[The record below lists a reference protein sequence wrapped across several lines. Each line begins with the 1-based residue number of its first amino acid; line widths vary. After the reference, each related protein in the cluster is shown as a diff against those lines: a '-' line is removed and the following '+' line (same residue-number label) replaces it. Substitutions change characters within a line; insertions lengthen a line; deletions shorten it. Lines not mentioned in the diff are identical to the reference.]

1 MNESDHVGDQ
11 LSHNPPARTFVG
23 SALAGDSQEPDRW
36 GERLPRSLGPGS
48 AIAVLVGSTIGSGI
62 FRSPAVVAQDL
73 QSVGPFALAW
83 VLGGLVALAGALT
96 FAELGAMFPR
106 TGGIYV
112 YLREAFGELP
122 AFLFGW
128 AELLILRPAAYGA
141 IAITSAEYTWRL
153 LGHDP
158 GRPLWQV
165 IDVIDGGLTISLAQ
179 GLAAVFIVFVGI
191 VNYRG
196 VRLGAVIQ
204 NVSTVL
210 KVAAILALVLL
221 GLALVPDA
229 LPAVEQLPE
238 RSPNAPEPGSLAA
251 FGLAMV
257 AVLWAYDGW
266 SDVGFVGGEIR
277 DPARNLPRAFIAGTA
292 VVVGLYLLVD
302 FVYLRVVP
310 LEQMPGR
317 PLIAAD
323 VAEALIGPLG
333 AALVAGA
340 VAISTFGTLNGSMM
354 TGPRV
359 FFAMAEDDLFFR
371 RLARVHP
378 VHKTPG
384 GAIVLSMILGV
395 VFVSFQGFAELADQ
409 FVIGI
414 WPFYALAVAA
424 VLVLRRRRPE
434 LERPYKTFGYPFV
447 PLAFLLAA
455 LYLLGNYAVR
465 ETDKFVLDVAIVL
478 SGVPVFWVWRRRRG

>member
-1 MNESDHVGDQ
+1 MSSSQATES
-11 LSHNPPARTFVG
+11 PPSG
-23 SALAGDSQEPDRW
+23 EGESAGPDRW
-36 GERLPRSLGPGS
+36 GDRLPRKLGPAS

-62 FRSPAVVAQDL
+62 FRSPAVVAKDIHTL
-73 QSVGPFALAW
+73 MPFVLAW

-96 FAELGAMFPR
+96 FAELGGMFPR

-112 YLREAFGELP
+112 YVREAFGKLP

-141 IAITSAEYTWRL
+141 IAVTSAEYSWRL

-158 GRPLWQV
+158 GRPLWVV
-165 IDVIDGGLTISLAQ
+165 IAPGPEPDTGLVISLAQ
-179 GLAAVFIVFVGI
+179 GLAAVFIVVVGV

-196 VRLGAVIQ
+196 IRLGAVIQ

-210 KVAAILALVLL
+210 KVAAILVLVGL
-221 GLALVPDA
+221 GLALVPDV
-229 LPAVEQLPE
+229 LPPVGELPS
-238 RSPNAPEPGSLAA
+238 RSPDAPEPGSLAA

-277 DPARNLPRAFIAGTA
+277 EPARNIPRAFIGGTA
-292 VVVGLYLLVD
+292 IVVGLYLLID
-302 FVYLRVVP
+302 MVYLEVVP

-323 VAEALIGPLG
+323 VAEALIGPVG
-333 AALVAGA
+333 AVFVAGA

-354 TGPRV
+354 TGPRI
-359 FFAMAEDDLFFR
+359 FFAMAEDGLFFR
-371 RLARVHP
+371 GLARVHP
-378 VHKTPG
+378 EHGTPG
-384 GAIVLSMILGV
+384 GAIVLSMVLGV
-395 VFVSFQGFAELADQ
+395 GFVSFQGFAELADQ

-424 VLVLRRRRPE
+424 VLVLRRREPE
-434 LERPYKTFGYPFV
+434 RERPYRTWGYPVV
-447 PLAFLLAA
+447 PLLFLLAA

-465 ETDKFVLDVAIVL
+465 ETSKFLLDVAIVL
-478 SGVPVFWVWRRRRG
+478 TGVPVYFLWMRRKSER

>member
-1 MNESDHVGDQ
+1 M
-11 LSHNPPARTFVG
+11 
-23 SALAGDSQEPDRW
+23 SATEPDRW
-36 GERLPRSLGPGS
+36 GERLPRSLGPLS

-73 QSVGPFALAW
+73 NTVGPFVLAW

-158 GRPLWQV
+158 GRALIQIFETGP
-165 IDVIDGGLTISLAQ
+165 TISFAQ
-179 GLAAVFIVFVGI
+179 GLAALFIVFVGI

-196 VRLGAVIQ
+196 VRLGAIIQ
-204 NVSTVL
+204 NVSTAL

-229 LPAVEQLPE
+229 LPAIQQVPE
-238 RSPNAPEPGSLAA
+238 RSPNAAEPGSLAA

-292 VVVGLYLLVD
+292 LVVGLYLLVD

-323 VAEALIGPLG
+323 VAEALIGPIG

-371 RLARVHP
+371 RLAKVHP
-378 VHKTPG
+378 VHQTPG
-384 GAIVLSMILGV
+384 GAIILSMILGV
-395 VFVSFQGFAELADQ
+395 GFVSFQGFAELADQ

-414 WPFYALAVAA
+414 WPFYALSVAA
-424 VLVLRRRRPE
+424 VLVLRKRRPE
-434 LERPYKTFGYPFV
+434 LERPYRTWGYPFV

-478 SGVPVFWVWRRRRG
+478 SGVPVFWIWRRRREA

>member
-1 MNESDHVGDQ
+1 MSDSPV
-11 LSHNPPARTFVG
+11 PTT
-23 SALAGDSQEPDRW
+23 EPDAW
-36 GERLPRSLGPGS
+36 GERLPRKLGTLS

-62 FRSPAVVAQDL
+62 FRSPAEVAGDIDRL
-73 QSVGPFALAW
+73 GLFVLAW

-96 FAELGAMFPR
+96 FAELGGMFPR

-112 YLREAFGELP
+112 YVREAFGKLP

-128 AELLILRPAAYGA
+128 AELVILRPAAYGA
-141 IAITSAEYTWRL
+141 IAVTSAEYSWRL
-153 LGHDP
+153 FGHDP
-158 GRPLWQV
+158 GRPLWV
-165 IDVIDGGLTISLAQ
+165 VVPPDAAGEGGWVISLAQ
-179 GLAAVFIVFVGI
+179 GLAAVLIVVVGL

-196 VRLGAVIQ
+196 IKLGAIIQ
-204 NVSTVL
+204 NVSTAL
-210 KVAAILALVLL
+210 KVAAILLLVGL
-221 GLALVPDA
+221 GLALVPDV
-229 LPAVEQLPE
+229 LPPIAEVPE
-238 RSPNAPEPGSLAA
+238 RAAGAPAPGSAAA

-292 VVVGLYLLVD
+292 VVVALYLLLD

-323 VAEALIGPLG
+323 VAEALIGPVG
-333 AALVAGA
+333 ALFIAGLVAL
-340 VAISTFGTLNGSMM
+340 STFGTLNGSMM

-359 FFAMAEDDLFFR
+359 FFAMAEDRLFFR
-371 RLARVHP
+371 ALAKIHP
-378 VHKTPG
+378 EHGTPG
-384 GAIVLSMILGV
+384 GAILLSIVLGV
-395 VFVSFQGFAELADQ
+395 GFVSFQGFAELADQ

-424 VLVLRRRRPE
+424 VIVLRRRRPE
-434 LERPYKTFGYPFV
+434 LERPYRTWGYPVV
-447 PLAFLLAA
+447 PLLFLLAA
-455 LYLLGNYAVR
+455 LYLLGNYALR
-465 ETDKFVLDVAIVL
+465 ETGKFMLDIGIIAT
-478 SGVPVFWVWRRRRG
+478 GVPVYWLWQRRARAENSS

>member
-1 MNESDHVGDQ
+1 MSGPAPAERAGGD
-11 LSHNPPARTFVG
+11 PEG
-23 SALAGDSQEPDRW
+23 GDAW
-36 GERLPRSLGPGS
+36 GERLPRSLGPLS

-73 QSVGPFALAW
+73 DSVGPFVLAW

-96 FAELGAMFPR
+96 FAELGGMFPR

-141 IAITSAEYTWRL
+141 IAVTSAEYTWRL

-158 GRPLWQV
+158 SRALV
-165 IDVIDGGLTISLAQ
+165 ELGGVTTVSYAQ
-179 GLAAVFIVFVGI
+179 GLASLFIVFVGI

-196 VRLGAVIQ
+196 VRLGAIIQ
-204 NVSTVL
+204 NVSTAL

-221 GLALVPDA
+221 GLALVPDL
-229 LPAVEQLPE
+229 LPPVEALPE
-238 RSPNAPEPGSLAA
+238 RSPDAPEPGSLAA

-266 SDVGFVGGEIR
+266 SDVGFVGGEVQ
-277 DPARNLPRAFIAGTA
+277 DPARNIPRAFIGGTA
-292 VVVGLYLLVD
+292 IVVGLYLLVD
-302 FVYLRVVP
+302 VVYLRTIP
-310 LEQMPGR
+310 LAQMPGR

-323 VAEALIGPLG
+323 VAEALIGPVG
-333 AALVAGA
+333 AVAVAGA

-359 FFAMAEDDLFFR
+359 FFAMAEDGLFFR
-371 RLARVHP
+371 RLAQVHP
-378 VHKTPG
+378 VHGTPG
-384 GAIVLSMILGV
+384 GAILLSVVLGV
-395 VFVSFQGFAELADQ
+395 GFVSFQGFAELADQ

-414 WPFYALAVAA
+414 WPFYALSVAA

-434 LERPYKTFGYPFV
+434 LARPYRTWGYPIV
-447 PLAFLLAA
+447 PIAFLLAA
-455 LYLLGNYAVR
+455 LYLLGNYAIR
-465 ETDKFVLDVAIVL
+465 ESGKFLLDLAIVG
-478 SGVPVFWVWRRRRG
+478 SGVPVYWFWSRRRDANRAGA

>member
-1 MNESDHVGDQ
+1 MSGAPETSE
-11 LSHNPPARTFVG
+11 R
-23 SALAGDSQEPDRW
+23 DRW
-36 GERLPRSLGPGS
+36 GERLPRSLGPLS

-73 QSVGPFALAW
+73 NTVGPFVLAW

-112 YLREAFGELP
+112 YVREAFGELP

-141 IAITSAEYTWRL
+141 IAVTSAEYTWRTL
-153 LGHDP
+153 DHDP
-158 GRPLWQV
+158 GRPLLV
-165 IDVIDGGLTISLAQ
+165 LFDSVTISFAQ
-179 GLAAVFIVFVGI
+179 GLAALFIVAVGL

-196 VRLGAVIQ
+196 IRLGAIIQ
-204 NVSTVL
+204 NVSTAL
-210 KVAAILALVLL
+210 KVAAILALVVL
-221 GLALVPDA
+221 GLVLVPDL
-229 LPAVEQLPE
+229 LPAVEHLPE
-238 RSPNAPEPGSLAA
+238 RPADAPEPGSLAA

-292 VVVGLYLLVD
+292 IVVGLYLLVD
-302 FVYLRVVP
+302 FVYVRTVP

-323 VAEALIGPLG
+323 VAEALIGPVG
-333 AALVAGA
+333 AVLVAGA

-371 RLARVHP
+371 RLAQVHP
-378 VHKTPG
+378 THGTPG

-395 VFVSFQGFAELADQ
+395 GFVSFQGFAELADQ

-424 VLVLRRRRPE
+424 VLVLRKRRPE
-434 LERPYKTFGYPFV
+434 LERPYRTWGYPVV

-465 ETDKFVLDVAIVL
+465 ETGKFVLDVAIVL
-478 SGVPVFWVWRRRRG
+478 SGVPVFWIWRKRRGSDQR

>member
-1 MNESDHVGDQ
+1 MAHDRDQ
-11 LSHNPPARTFVG
+11 
-23 SALAGDSQEPDRW
+23 W
-36 GERLPRSLGPGS
+36 GERLPRQLGTAS

-62 FRSPAVVAQDL
+62 FRSPAVVADSIHTL
-73 QSVGPFALAW
+73 GPFVLAW

-96 FAELGAMFPR
+96 FAELGGMFPR

-112 YLREAFGELP
+112 YVREAFGPLP

-141 IAITSAEYTWRL
+141 IAVTSAEYTWRL

-158 GRPLWQV
+158 SRLAVVLPGDIGV
-165 IDVIDGGLTISLAQ
+165 SLAQ
-179 GLAAVFIVFVGI
+179 LLAAAMIIVVGL

-204 NVSTVL
+204 NISTLL
-210 KVAAILALVLL
+210 KVGAILLLVVL
-221 GLALVPDA
+221 GLVIVPEV
-229 LPAVEQLPE
+229 LPAPTQVIE
-238 RSPNAPEPGSLAA
+238 RAADAPAPGSLAA

-277 DPARNLPRAFIAGTA
+277 DPARNVPLAFIGGTA
-292 VVVGLYLLVD
+292 VVVALYLLIDV
-302 FVYLRVVP
+302 VYLKVVP
-310 LEQMPGR
+310 LAQMPGR

-333 AALVAGA
+333 ASLIAGA
-340 VAISTFGTLNGSMM
+340 VAVSTFGTLNGSMM

-359 FFAMAEDDLFFR
+359 FFAMAEDGLFFKA
-371 RLARVHP
+371 LARVHP
-378 VHKTPG
+378 EHGTPG
-384 GAIVLSMILGV
+384 GAILLSIGLGV
-395 VFVSFQGFAELADQ
+395 VFVSVQGFAELADQ

-424 VLVLRRRRPE
+424 VIVLRRRAPS
-434 LERPYKTFGYPFV
+434 LPRPYRTWGYPVV
-447 PLAFLLAA
+447 PILFLLAA

-465 ETDKFVLDVAIVL
+465 ETGKFMLDVGIVL
-478 SGVPVFWVWRRRRG
+478 SGVPVYLWWRRRPTQT

>member
-1 MNESDHVGDQ
+1 MSDAPES
-11 LSHNPPARTFVG
+11 
-23 SALAGDSQEPDRW
+23 SAGAPDRW
-36 GERLPRSLGPGS
+36 GERLPRKLGTLS

-62 FRSPAVVAQDL
+62 FRSPAVVAADIDAL
-73 QSVGPFALAW
+73 VPFVLAW

-96 FAELGAMFPR
+96 FAELGGMFPR

-112 YLREAFGELP
+112 YIREAFGKLP

-141 IAITSAEYTWRL
+141 IAVTSAEYTWRV

-158 GRPLWQV
+158 GRALL
-165 IDVIDGGLTISLAQ
+165 GLDFLAGLGLGEGRSVSLAQ
-179 GLAAVFIVFVGI
+179 GLAALFIVVVGV

-196 VRLGAVIQ
+196 IRLGAIIQ
-204 NVSTVL
+204 NVSTAL
-210 KVAAILALVLL
+210 KVAAILVIVGL
-221 GLALVPDA
+221 GLAVAPDV
-229 LPAVEQLPE
+229 LPPVEAVAARPAD
-238 RSPNAPEPGSLAA
+238 APAPGSLAA

-277 DPARNLPRAFIAGTA
+277 DPAKNVPRAFIFGTA
-292 VVVGLYLLVD
+292 VVVGLYLLID
-302 FVYLRVVP
+302 FVYVDVIP

-323 VAEALIGPLG
+323 VAEALIGPVG
-333 AALVAGA
+333 ALFVAGA
-340 VAISTFGTLNGSMM
+340 VALSTFGTLNGSMM

-359 FFAMAEDDLFFR
+359 FFAMAEDKLFFR
-371 RLARVHP
+371 GLSKVHP
-378 VHKTPG
+378 KHGTPS
-384 GAIVLSMILGV
+384 GAIVLSMVLGV
-395 VFVSFQGFAELADQ
+395 IFVSVQGFAELADQ

-434 LERPYKTFGYPFV
+434 LERPYRTWGYPVV
-447 PLAFLLAA
+447 PLLFLSAA
-455 LYLLGNYAVR
+455 LYLLGNYALR
-465 ETDKFVLDVAIVL
+465 ETGKFVLDVLIVL
-478 SGVPVFWVWRRRRG
+478 SGVPVYWIWRRRAGR

>member
-1 MNESDHVGDQ
+1 MAH
-11 LSHNPPARTFVG
+11 
-23 SALAGDSQEPDRW
+23 EPDQW
-36 GERLPRSLGPGS
+36 GERLPRKLGTAS

-62 FRSPAVVAQDL
+62 FRSPAVVAQDIDTL
-73 QSVGPFALAW
+73 LPFVLAW
-83 VLGGLVALAGALT
+83 VLGGVVALAGALT
-96 FAELGAMFPR
+96 FAELGGMFPR

-112 YLREAFGELP
+112 YVREAFGPLP

-141 IAITSAEYTWRL
+141 IAVTSAEYTWRL

-158 GRPLWQV
+158 GRPLVVIGELAISYAQV
-165 IDVIDGGLTISLAQ
+165 
-179 GLAAVFIVFVGI
+179 LAAVMIVVVGL

-210 KVAAILALVLL
+210 KVGAILVLVVL
-221 GLALVPDA
+221 GLALVPEV
-229 LPAVEQLPE
+229 LPPIEALPE
-238 RSPNAPEPGSLAA
+238 RPADAPAPGSLAA

-257 AVLWAYDGW
+257 GVLWAYDGW

-277 DPARNLPRAFIAGTA
+277 DPARNVPLAFIGGTA
-292 VVVGLYLLVD
+292 VVVALYLLID
-302 FVYLRVVP
+302 LVYLKVIP
-310 LEQMPGR
+310 LAQMPGR

-323 VAEALIGPLG
+323 VAEALIGHVG
-333 AALVAGA
+333 AVFVAAA

-359 FFAMAEDDLFFR
+359 FFAMAEDGLFFR
-371 RLARVHP
+371 SLARVHP
-378 VHKTPG
+378 EHGTPG
-384 GAIVLSMILGV
+384 GAILLSIVLGV
-395 VFVSFQGFAELADQ
+395 GFVSFQGFAELADQ

-424 VLVLRRRRPE
+424 VIVLRRRRPE
-434 LERPYKTFGYPFV
+434 LTRPYRTWGYPVV
-447 PLAFLLAA
+447 PVAFLLAA

-465 ETDKFVLDVAIVL
+465 ETAKFMLDVGIVL
-478 SGVPVFWVWRRRRG
+478 SGVPVYLWWRRRR

>member
-1 MNESDHVGDQ
+1 MTG
-11 LSHNPPARTFVG
+11 
-23 SALAGDSQEPDRW
+23 EPDQW
-36 GERLPRSLGPGS
+36 GERLPRSLGAWS

-62 FRSPAVVAQDL
+62 FRSPAVVARDL
-73 QSVGPFALAW
+73 DTLGPFMLAW

-96 FAELGAMFPR
+96 FAELGGMFPR

-112 YLREAFGELP
+112 YIREAFGELP

-141 IAITSAEYTWRL
+141 IAVTSAEYTWRL

-158 GRPLWQV
+158 SRAVLALT
-165 IDVIDGGLTISLAQ
+165 DGLNISLAQ
-179 GLAAVFIVFVGI
+179 ALAAVFIVIVGL

-196 VRLGAVIQ
+196 VRLGAIIQ
-204 NVSTVL
+204 NVSTAL
-210 KVAAILALVLL
+210 KVAAILGLVAI

-229 LPAVEQLPE
+229 LPAVEAVPE
-238 RSPNAPEPGSLAA
+238 RAANAPEPGSLGA

-277 DPARNLPRAFIAGTA
+277 DPARNIPRAFIGGTA
-292 VVVGLYLLVD
+292 VVVGLYLLID
-302 FVYLRVVP
+302 LVYLRTVP

-323 VAEALIGPLG
+323 VAEALIGPVG
-333 AALVAGA
+333 ASFVAAA

-371 RLARVHP
+371 GLSRVHP
-378 VHKTPG
+378 VHGTPG

-395 VFVSFQGFAELADQ
+395 GFVSFQGFAELADQ

-424 VLVLRRRRPE
+424 VLVLRKRRPE
-434 LERPYKTFGYPFV
+434 LERPYKTWGYPLV

-465 ETDKFVLDVAIVL
+465 ESWKFVLDVGIVL
-478 SGVPVFWVWRRRRG
+478 TGVPVYWFWRRTRARAQR

>member
-1 MNESDHVGDQ
+1 MSGNM
-11 LSHNPPARTFVG
+11 
-23 SALAGDSQEPDRW
+23 DSNAEPDRW
-36 GERLPRSLGPGS
+36 GERLPRSLGPLS

-73 QSVGPFALAW
+73 NTLGPFVLAW

-96 FAELGAMFPR
+96 FAELGGMFPR

-141 IAITSAEYTWRL
+141 IAVTSAEYTWRT

-158 GRPLWQV
+158 GRPLWV
-165 IDVIDGGLTISLAQ
+165 VIDGGLTISLAQ
-179 GLAAVFIVFVGI
+179 GLAALFIVIVGI

-210 KVAAILALVLL
+210 KVVAILALVGL
-221 GLALVPDA
+221 GLALVPDV

-238 RSPNAPEPGSLAA
+238 RSESAPEPGSLAA

-277 DPARNLPRAFIAGTA
+277 DPARNLPRAFIGGTA
-292 VVVGLYLLVD
+292 IVVGLYLLVD
-302 FVYLRVVP
+302 FIYVRTVP
-310 LEQMPGR
+310 LAQMPGR

-323 VAEALIGPLG
+323 VAEALIGPVG
-333 AALVAGA
+333 AILVAGA

-371 RLARVHP
+371 RLAQVHP
-378 VHKTPG
+378 IHGTPG

-395 VFVSFQGFAELADQ
+395 GFVSFQGFAELADQ

-414 WPFYALAVAA
+414 WPFYALSVAA

-434 LERPYKTFGYPFV
+434 LERPYKTWGYPFV

-478 SGVPVFWVWRRRRG
+478 SGVPVYWIWRRRRRA

>member
-1 MNESDHVGDQ
+1 MSV
-11 LSHNPPARTFVG
+11 PA
-23 SALAGDSQEPDRW
+23 SEQERDEW
-36 GERLPRSLGPGS
+36 GERLPRSLGTWS

-73 QSVGPFALAW
+73 TTLGPFMLAW

-96 FAELGAMFPR
+96 FAELGGMFPR

-112 YLREAFGELP
+112 YVREAFGELP

-141 IAITSAEYTWRL
+141 IAVTSAEYTWRL

-158 GRPLWQV
+158 GRALWAV
-165 IDVIDGGLTISLAQ
+165 SEGLTISFAQ
-179 GLAAVFIVFVGI
+179 GLAAVFIVVVGI

-196 VRLGAVIQ
+196 VKLGAVIQ

-210 KVAAILALVLL
+210 KVGAILSLVGL

-229 LPAVEQLPE
+229 LPAVETLPE
-238 RSPNAPEPGSLAA
+238 RPADAAEPGSLAA

-277 DPARNLPRAFIAGTA
+277 DPARNIPKAFIGGTA
-292 VVVGLYLLVD
+292 VVVGLYLLID
-302 FVYLRVVP
+302 LVYLRTVP
-310 LEQMPGR
+310 LAQMPGR

-323 VAEALIGPLG
+323 VAEALIGPVG
-333 AALVAGA
+333 AVFVSGA

-371 RLARVHP
+371 GLARVHP
-378 VHKTPG
+378 THGTPG

-395 VFVSFQGFAELADQ
+395 GFVSFQGFAELADQ

-424 VLVLRRRRPE
+424 VLVLRKRRPE
-434 LERPYKTFGYPFV
+434 FERPYRTWGYPVV

-465 ETDKFVLDVAIVL
+465 ETGKFVLDVAFVL
-478 SGVPVFWVWRRRRG
+478 SGVPVYWVWRRRRTVAQR